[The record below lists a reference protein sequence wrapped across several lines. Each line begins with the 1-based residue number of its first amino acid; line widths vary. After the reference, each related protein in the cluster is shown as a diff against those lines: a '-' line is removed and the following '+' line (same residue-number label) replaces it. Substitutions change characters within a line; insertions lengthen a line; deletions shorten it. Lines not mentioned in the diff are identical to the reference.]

1 MSEPLACC
9 ASRDP
14 GSVESRESAE
24 AATLPAG
31 HAGSVDS
38 DAPAPAAAATMLIDT
53 STSCESPAPPVS
65 ERDRRFMAL
74 AQAAAEEAR
83 AAGEVPVGA
92 VLVRGDEVIAKG
104 FNHPIGAHDPSAHAE
119 MIALRAAA
127 QAVEN
132 YRLPGCELYV
142 TLEPCLMC
150 AGAIMHAR
158 IARVV
163 FGARDPKT
171 GACGSVVDA
180 FANPQLNHHTTVIGG
195 VLESECGAALKSFF
209 AERRRAS
216 REARAAA
223 RGEARVVASG
233 EARPDAHTETHTT
246 ACSEAHAEAHPDAG
260 IDARA
265 EAGNEP
271 GPPEPL

>member
-1 MSEPLACC
+1 MPDVPVAPNESISACADAAD
-9 ASRDP
+9 ASVA
-14 GSVESRESAE
+14 S
-24 AATLPAG
+24 
-31 HAGSVDS
+31 
-38 DAPAPAAAATMLIDT
+38 AAASGTGAT
-53 STSCESPAPPVS
+53 PANTPADPPVSAIFS

-92 VLVRGDEVIAKG
+92 VLVRGDEVIARG

-119 MIALRAAA
+119 MVALRAAA

-180 FANPQLNHHTTVIGG
+180 FANPQLNHHTTVSGG
-195 VLESECGAALKSFF
+195 VLEAECGAALKSFF

-216 REARAAA
+216 RAARAAA
-223 RGEARVVASG
+223 RGDAGPEAAPEADG
-233 EARPDAHTETHTT
+233 EPAHTRT
-246 ACSEAHAEAHPDAG
+246 
-260 IDARA
+260 
-265 EAGNEP
+265 EP
-271 GPPEPL
+271 H

>member
-1 MSEPLACC
+1 M
-9 ASRDP
+9 
-14 GSVESRESAE
+14 
-24 AATLPAG
+24 PA
-31 HAGSVDS
+31 HAGSEISAVEKS
-38 DAPAPAAAATMLIDT
+38 DISEDETAIAPHARCASSETPLLPEPETA
-53 STSCESPAPPVS
+53 S
-65 ERDRRFMAL
+65 ERDRYFMRL

-119 MIALRAAA
+119 MAALRAAA
-127 QAVEN
+127 DRLQN
-132 YRLPGCELYV
+132 YRLPGCELFV

-180 FANPQLNHHTTVIGG
+180 FANTQLNHHTVVIGG
-195 VLESECGAALKSFF
+195 VLEAECGLALSSFF
-209 AERRRAS
+209 ADRRRA
-216 REARAAA
+216 AR
-223 RGEARVVASG
+223 
-233 EARPDAHTETHTT
+233 
-246 ACSEAHAEAHPDAG
+246 
-260 IDARA
+260 DARA
-265 EAGNEP
+265 RLAASTGVGDDAGGATNASGTAVEARDSGDP
-271 GPPEPL
+271 GTRWPL

>member
-1 MSEPLACC
+1 
-9 ASRDP
+9 
-14 GSVESRESAE
+14 
-24 AATLPAG
+24 
-31 HAGSVDS
+31 
-38 DAPAPAAAATMLIDT
+38 MLIDIPPPD
-53 STSCESPAPPVS
+53 ESPAPPVS
-65 ERDRRFMAL
+65 ERDLRFMAL

-92 VLVRGDEVIAKG
+92 VLVRGDEVIARG

-180 FANPQLNHHTTVIGG
+180 FANPQLNHHTTVTGG
-195 VLESECGAALKSFF
+195 VLENECGAALKSFF

-223 RGEARVVASG
+223 RRDSHVEADG
-233 EARPDAHTETHTT
+233 
-246 ACSEAHAEAHPDAG
+246 EAHPEPHVAAHPAARSEALATARGAADAEVRS
-260 IDARA
+260 DACVDTHC
-265 EAGNEP
+265 EP
-271 GPPEPL
+271 GPTEPL

>member
-1 MSEPLACC
+1 MNEPLACT
-9 ASRDP
+9 ASI
-14 GSVESRESAE
+14 GSSAQTE
-24 AATLPAG
+24 DSEK
-31 HAGSVDS
+31 SVDAS
-38 DAPAPAAAATMLIDT
+38 IGTVSAPRADHPVAGPAVPPGNSEAPII
-53 STSCESPAPPVS
+53 S
-65 ERDRRFMAL
+65 ERDLRFMAL

-92 VLVRGDEVIAKG
+92 ALVRGDEVIATG

-119 MIALRAAA
+119 MVALRAAA
-127 QAVEN
+127 QSLEN

-180 FANPQLNHHTTVIGG
+180 FANPQLNHHTTVSGG
-195 VLESECGAALKSFF
+195 VLEAECGAALRSFF

-216 REARAAA
+216 RAARAAA
-223 RGEARVVASG
+223 RGEATEAVEVAEGSAG
-233 EARPDAHTETHTT
+233 TATDPATPPTSEPPPTT
-246 ACSEAHAEAHPDAG
+246 
-260 IDARA
+260 
-265 EAGNEP
+265 
-271 GPPEPL
+271 PL

>member
-1 MSEPLACC
+1 MNEPFVRSA
-9 ASRDP
+9 AP
-14 GSVESRESAE
+14 GSASAESDGAPNSSAPQAESAFVGPGE
-24 AATLPAG
+24 PAN
-31 HAGSVDS
+31 
-38 DAPAPAAAATMLIDT
+38 PANPNPEPAAAAGT
-53 STSCESPAPPVS
+53 SNPVAALDVTSAPVS

-92 VLVRGDEVIAKG
+92 VLVRGDEVIGKG
-104 FNHPIGAHDPSAHAE
+104 FNHPISGHDPSAHAE
-119 MIALRAAA
+119 MAALRAAA
-127 QAVEN
+127 QTVEN

-195 VLESECGAALKSFF
+195 VLEDECGAALKSFF

-216 REARAAA
+216 RAARAAA
-223 RGEARVVASG
+223 RREGS
-233 EARPDAHTETHTT
+233 
-246 ACSEAHAEAHPDAG
+246 AEAS
-260 IDARA
+260 RA
-265 EAGNEP
+265 SDPA
-271 GPPEPL
+271 EPL

>member
-1 MSEPLACC
+1 MSEPLAPSTVPDSDSFKSHEAPDAMSSS
-9 ASRDP
+9 ASAN
-14 GSVESRESAE
+14 GVAESIAMDSGTAAMME
-24 AATLPAG
+24 AA
-31 HAGSVDS
+31 AGSVPGD
-38 DAPAPAAAATMLIDT
+38 
-53 STSCESPAPPVS
+53 SPASSAVL

-83 AAGEVPVGA
+83 AIGEVPVGA

-119 MIALRAAA
+119 MVALRAAA

-180 FANPQLNHHTTVIGG
+180 FANPQLNHHTTVTGG
-195 VLESECGAALKSFF
+195 VLESECGAALKAFF

-216 REARAAA
+216 REAR
-223 RGEARVVASG
+223 VS
-233 EARPDAHTETHTT
+233 
-246 ACSEAHAEAHPDAG
+246 
-260 IDARA
+260 ARA
-265 EAGNEP
+265 EAGADA
-271 GPPEPL
+271 GPAKAP

>member
-1 MSEPLACC
+1 MPDAPVVLPVSAAASEA
-9 ASRDP
+9 ASRD
-14 GSVESRESAE
+14 
-24 AATLPAG
+24 
-31 HAGSVDS
+31 S
-38 DAPAPAAAATMLIDT
+38 DAAHDAAVAPAAL
-53 STSCESPAPPVS
+53 ESPGGEADQPVGAGGTSSATAIAASTQVDSPEFPIFS

-92 VLVRGDEVIAKG
+92 VLVRGDEVIARG

-119 MIALRAAA
+119 MVALRTAA

-180 FANPQLNHHTTVIGG
+180 FANPQLNHHTAVSGG
-195 VLESECGAALKSFF
+195 LLEAECGAALKSFF

-216 REARAAA
+216 RAARAAA
-223 RGEARVVASG
+223 RGE
-233 EARPDAHTETHTT
+233 EDA
-246 ACSEAHAEAHPDAG
+246 AADAQ
-260 IDARA
+260 
-265 EAGNEP
+265 AGGAP
-271 GPPEPL
+271 APTEPL

>member
-1 MSEPLACC
+1 MPDSGTVAGPAHS
-9 ASRDP
+9 ASTF
-14 GSVESRESAE
+14 SAIPVSG
-24 AATLPAG
+24 AVTA
-31 HAGSVDS
+31 SVDGVPEHGNALS
-38 DAPAPAAAATMLIDT
+38 VSI
-53 STSCESPAPPVS
+53 PPIS

-74 AQAAAEEAR
+74 AQAAAEQAR

-92 VLVRGDEVIAKG
+92 VLVRGDEVIATG

-119 MIALRAAA
+119 MVALRAAA

-163 FGARDPKT
+163 YGARDPKT

-180 FANPQLNHHTTVIGG
+180 FANPQLNHHTTVTGG
-195 VLESECGAALKSFF
+195 VLADECGAALRSFF
-209 AERRRAS
+209 ADRRRAA

-223 RGEARVVASG
+223 ASSN
-233 EARPDAHTETHTT
+233 ASDAADPRPDTNPTH
-246 ACSEAHAEAHPDAG
+246 
-260 IDARA
+260 
-265 EAGNEP
+265 
-271 GPPEPL
+271 

>member
-1 MSEPLACC
+1 M
-9 ASRDP
+9 
-14 GSVESRESAE
+14 
-24 AATLPAG
+24 
-31 HAGSVDS
+31 
-38 DAPAPAAAATMLIDT
+38 
-53 STSCESPAPPVS
+53 PVSFS
-65 ERDRRFMAL
+65 ERDLHFMKL

-119 MIALRAAA
+119 MAALRAAA
-127 QAVEN
+127 QALEN

-180 FANPQLNHHTTVIGG
+180 FANPQLNHHTTVVGG
-195 VLESECGAALKSFF
+195 ALESECAAALKSFF
-209 AERRRAS
+209 ADRRRAV
-216 REARAAA
+216 REARDAA
-223 RGEARVVASG
+223 RGE
-233 EARPDAHTETHTT
+233 
-246 ACSEAHAEAHPDAG
+246 
-260 IDARA
+260 
-265 EAGNEP
+265 P
-271 GPPEPL
+271 GPAEPL

>member
-1 MSEPLACC
+1 VSEPFVLHQALLESDDA
-9 ASRDP
+9 ASASQKIARSAL
-14 GSVESRESAE
+14 SVKRTGP
-24 AATLPAG
+24 ATSPQMNPTHPDASDG
-31 HAGSVDS
+31 TEEIHETTASSVS
-38 DAPAPAAAATMLIDT
+38 EPQSEPTP
-53 STSCESPAPPVS
+53 SPATPVS
-65 ERDRRFMAL
+65 ERDARFMAM
-74 AQAAAEEAR
+74 AQAAAEVAR

-92 VLVRGDEVIAKG
+92 VLVRGDDVIATG

-119 MIALRAAA
+119 MVALRAAA
-127 QAVEN
+127 QHVEN

-180 FANPQLNHHTTVIGG
+180 FANPQLNHHTSVAGG
-195 VLESECGAALKSFF
+195 VLEDECGAALKSFF

-223 RGEARVVASG
+223 RLEAEAAASG
-233 EARPDAHTETHTT
+233 GVVNGSND
-246 ACSEAHAEAHPDAG
+246 SEASSAG
-260 IDARA
+260 STKTGKAAADS
-265 EAGNEP
+265 
-271 GPPEPL
+271 

>member
-1 MSEPLACC
+1 MNV
-9 ASRDP
+9 P
-14 GSVESRESAE
+14 GSERSVSDVAESA
-24 AATLPAG
+24 AT
-31 HAGSVDS
+31 DS
-38 DAPAPAAAATMLIDT
+38 GAAAASAGSETAVGEPPT
-53 STSCESPAPPVS
+53 CSTVPEVT

-74 AQAAAEEAR
+74 AQAAAEKAR

-92 VLVRGDEVIAKG
+92 VLVRGDEVIGTG
-104 FNHPIGAHDPSAHAE
+104 FNHPIGGHDPSAHAE
-119 MIALRAAA
+119 MAALRAAA

-171 GACGSVVDA
+171 GACGSVVNA

-195 VLESECGAALKSFF
+195 VLENECGAALKSFF

-223 RGEARVVASG
+223 RADAAGAAS
-233 EARPDAHTETHTT
+233 AP
-246 ACSEAHAEAHPDAG
+246 G
-260 IDARA
+260 IA
-265 EAGNEP
+265 P
-271 GPPEPL
+271 GPARSL

>member
-1 MSEPLACC
+1 MA
-9 ASRDP
+9 
-14 GSVESRESAE
+14 V
-24 AATLPAG
+24 ATA
-31 HAGSVDS
+31 
-38 DAPAPAAAATMLIDT
+38 LIDT
-53 STSCESPAPPVS
+53 PTPDESPAPPVS

-163 FGARDPKT
+163 FGASDPKT

-180 FANPQLNHHTTVIGG
+180 FANPQLNHHTTVTGG
-195 VLESECGAALKSFF
+195 VLETECGAALKSFF

-223 RGEARVVASG
+223 RGEAQVVAG
-233 EARPDAHTETHTT
+233 GETRPGAHIEARSETRVEAPPDAPVETR
-246 ACSEAHAEAHPDAG
+246 S
-260 IDARA
+260 
-265 EAGNEP
+265 EP
-271 GPPEPL
+271 GPAEPL

>member
-1 MSEPLACC
+1 MVSTALSRGAASGSASGSASVQTGEATNLPEARVGSEPDCTESGASLSSEAGASASTTPGTASATVELAEV
-9 ASRDP
+9 AAVP
-14 GSVESRESAE
+14 SV
-24 AATLPAG
+24 
-31 HAGSVDS
+31 
-38 DAPAPAAAATMLIDT
+38 
-53 STSCESPAPPVS
+53 PVIS

-92 VLVRGDEVIAKG
+92 VLVRGDEVIARG

-119 MIALRAAA
+119 MVALRAAA

-180 FANPQLNHHTTVIGG
+180 FANPQLNHHTTVNGG
-195 VLESECGAALKSFF
+195 VLEAECGAALKSFF

-223 RGEARVVASG
+223 R
-233 EARPDAHTETHTT
+233 
-246 ACSEAHAEAHPDAG
+246 AEAAG
-260 IDARA
+260 
-265 EAGNEP
+265 EP
-271 GPPEPL
+271 STG

>member
-1 MSEPLACC
+1 MCASAVGSSAPAEGGEKSVAASTGKACPPAADQATTAPAMACGNSEP
-9 ASRDP
+9 S
-14 GSVESRESAE
+14 
-24 AATLPAG
+24 
-31 HAGSVDS
+31 
-38 DAPAPAAAATMLIDT
+38 II
-53 STSCESPAPPVS
+53 S
-65 ERDRRFMAL
+65 ERDLRFMAL

-92 VLVRGDEVIAKG
+92 VLVRGDEVIATG
-104 FNHPIGAHDPSAHAE
+104 FNHPIGSHDPSAHAE
-119 MIALRAAA
+119 MVALRAAA
-127 QAVEN
+127 QSLEN

-150 AGAIMHAR
+150 AGALMHAR

-180 FANPQLNHHTTVIGG
+180 FANPQLNHHTTVSGG
-195 VLESECGAALKSFF
+195 VLEAECGAALRSFF

-223 RGEARVVASG
+223 RGESG
-233 EARPDAHTETHTT
+233 EKTSAQAREKAAEQAGDAAVEPAANTATPSGREPPPTT
-246 ACSEAHAEAHPDAG
+246 
-260 IDARA
+260 
-265 EAGNEP
+265 
-271 GPPEPL
+271 PL